1 MFIKHCH
8 FRNNTETEA
17 NQFAPKQNPR
27 NWNLDHS
34 LTPSRETKPNLIHP
48 KILKQSHKFQ
58 NPSKTGKKYSFTF
71 KVASYIYIYC
81 SKKLKSAKN

>member
-1 MFIKHCH
+1 MKHIVVSE
-8 FRNNTETEA
+8 TTQETEA
-17 NQFAPKQNPR
+17 NQSAPKQNPR

-58 NPSKTGKKYSFTF
+58 NPSKTGG
-71 KVASYIYIYC
+71 
-81 SKKLKSAKN
+81 KNTVLHSS